1 MQSWLSGFRFQ
12 GSTGMRL
19 TLDFRALR
27 IIPAAL
33 LLAAPW
39 PAPPAAA
46 VPISVIGEVSTDDA
60 RLHRAVALI
69 GEGRLDE
76 AQALALEVLE
86 ANPDLAPAHEINGMI
101 LAKQGDI
108 DAAIAAFKKAVA
120 INPGQ
125 ASAYTKLGDVYLA
138 LGETATARGYFE
150 QALTLN
156 PRDRHAHQRMGL
168 ILRSEGDIPGAIAE
182 LEKGLLGT
190 SAGYLGVKVDLA
202 LLYNLTGQHERSAAL
217 LAPFGKDREH
227 NPLVHR
233 VLANAALGL
242 ERFAQAVKS
251 YKVALALDPGDVQA
265 RTGLGIALR
274 GDGDLEGAVKTHEQ
288 AAQQAPDNP
297 LVVLELARSRHAA
310 GQTEAAIAGLQA
322 ALPGIKSNPEALET
336 ALAELYLAAGQ
347 PDRAEALY
355 RAQIDE
361 GRAPPAAYGN
371 LGTLQQR
378 AGDLAGAEA
387 SYKAMIAAFPQ
398 AAEPQFRLGSLYG
411 FQQRYEDAIE
421 AYGQGLKIEPG
432 NPALLKGAAWA
443 HQQLGQ
449 SAQAISFAE
458 RMANRLEAG
467 AADHFFLATL
477 LQANDQPDA
486 AAERYRQAIAL
497 APDYWPAL
505 NNLAVILTDRGD
517 LDEALK
523 TAQRVVELAPD
534 NAAATDTLGWAQFR
548 AGDAK
553 KAAATLVE
561 AVRQDPEGAIY
572 HFHLAQ
578 VQAGLGQTS
587 AARKSAE
594 IALEL
599 APDAADAPEIREFLE
614 AL

>member
-1 MQSWLSGFRFQ
+1 
-12 GSTGMRL
+12 MRR
-19 TLDFRALR
+19 TLNLRDLRA
-27 IIPAAL
+27 IPAAF
-33 LLAAPW
+33 LLATAIL
-39 PAPPAAA
+39 PAPASA
-46 VPISVIGEVSTDDA
+46 VPIAIVGEVSTDDA
-60 RLHRAVALI
+60 RLHRAVAQI
-69 GEGRLDE
+69 GEGSLDE
-76 AQALALEVLE
+76 ALALALQVLE
-86 ANPDLAPAHEINGMI
+86 ANPDLAPAHEIHGMI

-108 DAAIAAFKKAVA
+108 DAAIAALEKAVA
-120 INPGQ
+120 INPAQ
-125 ASAYTKLGDVYLA
+125 ASAYTKLGDVHLA
-138 LGETATARGYFE
+138 LGETARARGYFE

-190 SAGYLGVKVDLA
+190 SADYLGVKVDLA
-202 LLYNLTGQHERSAAL
+202 LLYNMTGQHERSAAL

-233 VLANAALGL
+233 MLANAALGL
-242 ERFAQAVKS
+242 GEFKQAAKS
-251 YKVALALDPGDVQA
+251 YQTALALDPDDVQA

-274 GDGDLEGAVKTHEQ
+274 GDGDAEGAIKAHER
-288 AAQQAPDNP
+288 AAKQAPDNP

-322 ALPGIKSNPEALET
+322 ALPGIKNNAQALET

-347 PDRAEALY
+347 PDQAEALY

-371 LGTLQQR
+371 LGALQQR

-411 FQQRYEDAIE
+411 FQQRYQDAIT
-421 AYGQGLKIEPG
+421 AYGLGLKIEPG

-449 SAQAISFAE
+449 SGKAIGFAE

-467 AADHFFLATL
+467 AEDHFFLATL

-486 AAERYRQAIAL
+486 AAERYRQAVAL

-523 TAQRVVELAPD
+523 TALRVVELAPD
-534 NAAATDTLGWAQFR
+534 NAAATDTLGWAQFQ

-553 KAAATLVE
+553 KAAATLAE

-594 IALEL
+594 TALEL
-599 APDAADAPEIREFLE
+599 APDGPEAPEIREFLE